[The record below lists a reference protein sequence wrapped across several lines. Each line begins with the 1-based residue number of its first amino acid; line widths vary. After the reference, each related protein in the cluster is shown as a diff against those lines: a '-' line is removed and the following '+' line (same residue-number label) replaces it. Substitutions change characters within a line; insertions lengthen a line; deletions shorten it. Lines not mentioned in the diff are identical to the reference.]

1 MRRLLFA
8 LMIVLLPLR
17 GWVGD
22 AMAMQLL
29 SGTTQAPQHTLHS
42 TAHSGA
48 TMTAHGAEAHV
59 HPAALLQGDCPGHAA
74 MTQAP
79 ADPPQQADSGDS
91 GDCGTC
97 VACQICH
104 SVALTPVTLHL
115 GASLLP
121 AGPLPASSH
130 AYFSAERALGFK
142 PPIF

>member
-1 MRRLLFA
+1 MRHLLLA

-29 SGTTQAPQHTLHS
+29 PGTTQAPQHTLHS
-42 TAHSGA
+42 MAHSSA
-48 TMTAHGAEAHV
+48 TMTAHGAEAHA
-59 HPAALLQGDCPGHAA
+59 HPAARAQGNCPDHAT

-79 ADPPQQADSGDS
+79 AEQSQQADSGDCS
-91 GDCGTC
+91 TC

-121 AGPLPASSH
+121 ASPPAASSH